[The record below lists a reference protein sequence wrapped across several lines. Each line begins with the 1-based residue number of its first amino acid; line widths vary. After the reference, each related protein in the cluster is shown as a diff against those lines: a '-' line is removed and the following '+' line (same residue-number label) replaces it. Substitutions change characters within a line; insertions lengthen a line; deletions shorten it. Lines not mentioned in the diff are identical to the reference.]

1 MFSPLYLFLRRRGRK
16 SQSGVWKGWGWASQ
30 QTEHRTDR
38 ESHGTR
44 RPDGTCPTPNL
55 LVSEP
60 DDLGFGVAFGSAGEE
75 HCVPRGDVCVLGLGR
90 DPGPF
95 CANKD
100 TETLLVKPSSKP
112 NQTPLRTED
121 TDTEV
126 VSDKHQVMT
135 SVVCSPYKEA

>member
-1 MFSPLYLFLRRRGRK
+1 MLIMIEWLNELWYI
-16 SQSGVWKGWGWASQ
+16 QTMASQ
-30 QTEHRTDR
+30 LAMKMKK
-38 ESHGTR
+38 
-44 RPDGTCPTPNL
+44 PL
-55 LVSEP
+55 LNTTKWI
-60 DDLGFGVAFGSAGEE
+60 
-75 HCVPRGDVCVLGLGR
+75 

-126 VSDKHQVMT
+126 VSDKHRVMT
-135 SVVCSPYKEA
+135 SVVCSPCKEA